1 MELLKTTFHLE
12 AEEIRLEE
20 LHYDSEHHED
30 ATKREEARGTYTELG
45 AELTETRSEYDTA
58 RTAYEEALSQRIFAD
73 LQLCLLLNTSYQPP
87 AVENGGTTLRAP
99 GSTLRSPPS
108 SDDLL
113 TRAESMLSSLE
124 SQRKA
129 TRFALLRAETFR
141 QGHIGVLTKTINER
155 VALEQDLR
163 ERNQVRLFIQERL
176 DQVTDS
182 LKRSKKL
189 WKSYKDTKTLVL
201 TIRLGDDIQ
210 GKLRSIAQALCGGH
224 SGPDAMGKIRLP
236 LIEAGVRAGQLWHRQ
251 PQRLGGCRAWHRW
264 NDGDYRQ
271 SRSHVQL
278 SRLSLSYRQASQHQ
292 AERGGFR

>member
-1 MELLKTTFHLE
+1 
-12 AEEIRLEE
+12 
-20 LHYDSEHHED
+20 
-30 ATKREEARGTYTELG
+30 
-45 AELTETRSEYDTA
+45 
-58 RTAYEEALSQRIFAD
+58 
-73 LQLCLLLNTSYQPP
+73 
-87 AVENGGTTLRAP
+87 
-99 GSTLRSPPS
+99 
-108 SDDLL
+108 
-113 TRAESMLSSLE
+113 MLSSLE

-210 GKLRSIAQALCGGH
+210 GKLRSIAQALCGSH
-224 SGPDAMGKIRLP
+224 SGPDAMGKIRVFL
-236 LIEAGVRAGQLWHRQ
+236 LIEAGVRAGHDFGIVNLSASVGAA
-251 PQRLGGCRAWHRW
+251 LGIGGTMAITDSREVTFSFHVSVFLTAKAEASIKLSAGSLGETLPTPDLLVEASARSSL
-264 NDGDYRQ
+264 NLFDYRGV
-271 SRSHVQL
+271 HTYKDEDHWVAHW
-278 SRLSLSYRQASQHQ
+278 SYAMAKRIA
-292 AERGGFR
+292 F